1 MYSHELTTGHF
12 FRNKSLWLHSIF
24 GLVAGISIAMII
36 YPVMHFTPGGGSRIS
51 KDDVRMYTRP
61 IAAQQRH
68 LHTATSGLYAVHT
81 VAGTTTVFTTQ
92 PVCNS
97 TLQQPLTGSNTES
110 LTRFE

>member
-12 FRNKSLWLHSIF
+12 FKNKSLWLHSIF

-36 YPVMHFTPGGGSRIS
+36 YPVIHFIPGGGRIS

-61 IAAQQRH
+61 IAAQQGH
-68 LHTATSGLYAVHT
+68 LHAATPGLYAVRT

-97 TLQQPLTGSNTES
+97 TLQQQLTGSNTES
-110 LTRFE
+110 LTKFE